1 MSLWDYICFI
11 YIWSHITKNV
21 CLGLVPE
28 TKNVS
33 LGLDSQI
40 LKDCIKCNDSDEKIL
55 NDFFEN
61 ELQEEMNRV
70 FNDMNEDIEDSV
82 DLELKRNFAKKIK
95 YCEEGHRNNIQR
107 KNRKY
112 CNIGNCK
119 SILKDNEQNDEVPDS
134 IGEKDPALSASEY
147 RSLYYMS
154 LPNINSE
161 KVEEVPIGA
170 IPINPNNKERVQ
182 KCLD

>member
-1 MSLWDYICFI
+1 MERS
-11 YIWSHITKNV
+11 
-21 CLGLVPE
+21 GLFARC
-28 TKNVS
+28 
-33 LGLDSQI
+33 QI
-40 LKDCIKCNDSDEKIL
+40 PHEKIL

-147 RSLYYMS
+147 YMS

-182 KCLD
+182 KCLDEILDKCNMTDNYSIKLSIEGTISEKIY

>member
-1 MSLWDYICFI
+1 M
-11 YIWSHITKNV
+11 TKNV
-21 CLGLVPE
+21 SLGLHMFYIYLVPE

-82 DLELKRNFAKKIK
+82 DLELKRNFAKKNK
-95 YCEEGHRNNIQR
+95 
-107 KNRKY
+107 
-112 CNIGNCK
+112 
-119 SILKDNEQNDEVPDS
+119 IL
-134 IGEKDPALSASEY
+134 
-147 RSLYYMS
+147 
-154 LPNINSE
+154 
-161 KVEEVPIGA
+161 
-170 IPINPNNKERVQ
+170 
-182 KCLD
+182 

>member
-1 MSLWDYICFI
+1 M
-11 YIWSHITKNV
+11 
-21 CLGLVPE
+21 
-28 TKNVS
+28 
-33 LGLDSQI
+33 GLDSQI

-61 ELQEEMNRV
+61 ELQEEM
-70 FNDMNEDIEDSV
+70 
-82 DLELKRNFAKKIK
+82 KRKW
-95 YCEEGHRNNIQR
+95 R

-119 SILKDNEQNDEVPDS
+119 SILKDNEQNDEIPDS

>member
-1 MSLWDYICFI
+1 M
-11 YIWSHITKNV
+11 
-21 CLGLVPE
+21 
-28 TKNVS
+28 
-33 LGLDSQI
+33 Q
-40 LKDCIKCNDSDEKIL
+40 
-55 NDFFEN
+55 
-61 ELQEEMNRV
+61 
-70 FNDMNEDIEDSV
+70 
-82 DLELKRNFAKKIK
+82 KKIK

>member
-1 MSLWDYICFI
+1 MSLWDYTSFI

-61 ELQEEMNRV
+61 ELQEEMNL
-70 FNDMNEDIEDSV
+70 MTWMKI
-82 DLELKRNFAKKIK
+82 LKIQLIWSWKETLQKKK

-147 RSLYYMS
+147 RS
-154 LPNINSE
+154 
-161 KVEEVPIGA
+161 
-170 IPINPNNKERVQ
+170 Q
-182 KCLD
+182 KCLDEILDKCNMTDNYSIKLSIEGTLSEKIY